1 MEGKAVIHEI
11 KKFDMLIYKK
21 LSCKN
26 FLDNKKDIKMPT
38 VAQMQILEYILEHE
52 NENIYQKDLENVFK
66 VSRATLSGVLQ
77 TMEKYQLIDRVIDT
91 NDTRT
96 KKIILNKK
104 AKEIFEEKKK
114 KFADVENI
122 ILKDIKKEELESFFK
137 LLEKMKI
144 NLLNTME

>member
-1 MEGKAVIHEI
+1 MEEKAVIHEI

-26 FLDNKKDIKMPT
+26 FLDNKEDVKMPT

-52 NENIYQKDLENVFK
+52 NENIYQKDLENIFK

-104 AKEIFEEKKK
+104 AKEIFKEKKK
-114 KFADVENI
+114 KFANVENI

-137 LLEKMKI
+137 VLEKMKS

>member
-1 MEGKAVIHEI
+1 MEEKAVIHEI

-26 FLDNKKDIKMPT
+26 FLDNKEDIKMPT

-52 NENIYQKDLENVFK
+52 NENIYQKDLENIFK

-104 AKEIFEEKKK
+104 AKEIFKEKKK
-114 KFADVENI
+114 KFANVENI

-137 LLEKMKI
+137 VLEKMKS